1 MECCAPI
8 VSIFKAKKQRLSWPG
23 KKGLEVQDCMEYCS
37 KFIFNHGSEMKIL

>member
-23 KKGLEVQDCMEYCS
+23 KKGLEVQDCS